1 MPGGVPDDAVRRAN
15 LVEVLSDS
23 HPSCPPPPEDAHL
36 RWSEAQIRA
45 FFRSGGVES
54 PDGDGDDDGADAKA
68 AAKDVDGSPLPPST
82 RPDGAYVCQRIGCDV
97 VYDALR
103 GNPPGCCRHHPGA
116 PVFHDGTKQWSCCGA
131 RSHDFALF
139 MEIEGCAVGRHT
151 QVKPK
156 VTRAAPSPN
165 AAANGGAAPV
175 PLPLSVEARAAER
188 ENGPTGTSNKGDAAS
203 KARCARCSQGF
214 FCSDHAASAEAQAAY
229 VDPTLAARARAAC
242 HVDADVDA
250 DMAEDVDPL
259 EPRTCRNAGCGA
271 RYVESENADDACAYH
286 PGPPVFHE
294 RKKGWACCDVH
305 VYDFDEFMSVPP
317 CTKGRHRAHPPRR

>member
-1 MPGGVPDDAVRRAN
+1 M
-15 LVEVLSDS
+15 
-23 HPSCPPPPEDAHL
+23 
-36 RWSEAQIRA
+36 
-45 FFRSGGVES
+45 
-54 PDGDGDDDGADAKA
+54 
-68 AAKDVDGSPLPPST
+68 
-82 RPDGAYVCQRIGCDV
+82 
-97 VYDALR
+97 
-103 GNPPGCCRHHPGA
+103 
-116 PVFHDGTKQWSCCGA
+116 
-131 RSHDFALF
+131 
-139 MEIEGCAVGRHT
+139 GRHT

-305 VYDFDEFMSVPP
+305 VYDFDEFMRVPP